1 MSTNEGSA
9 ITLISASKWMPEIA
23 PKDELLR
30 ALGRLVRGLSALFW
44 GLPIALV
51 VCVKTATEEWLR
63 PRGIF
68 PNEVAGILPALGA
81 TGLLFY
87 GLAQLGAFQQQER
100 VWRDALD
107 RAKILALVNCGLS
120 PFIFWWNKLPQV
132 HFYAIAVS
140 LLMLCG
146 LLFLFNLNYAL
157 QRLAAMLPDETLRLE
172 ARVFGTM
179 NLYLLC
185 LTFALIAIY
194 FILNQFER
202 LPPFLDTLV
211 LALEFARHWLLI
223 FLILLPMAM
232 TMSLIWKIKETI
244 FASVFSQDH

>member
-1 MSTNEGSA
+1 
-9 ITLISASKWMPEIA
+9 MPEIA

-44 GLPIALV
+44 GLPLALV
-51 VCVKTATEEWLR
+51 VCVKTATEEWFR
-63 PRGIF
+63 PRGLF
-68 PNEVAGILPALGA
+68 PPAIVGILPPLIVTA
-81 TGLLFY
+81 LLFY
-87 GLAQLGAFQQQER
+87 GLNLLGAFQKQER
-100 VWRDALD
+100 IWREALD
-107 RAKILALVNCGLS
+107 RARVLALVNMGLS
-120 PFIFWWNKLPQV
+120 PFIYWWNKLPFV
-132 HFYAIAVS
+132 SFYALAIS

-185 LTFALIAIY
+185 LTLALIAVY
-194 FILNQFER
+194 FVLNQFER
-202 LPPFLDTLV
+202 LPGV
-211 LALEFARHWLLI
+211 LESFVHGLEFTRQWLLV

-244 FASVFSQDH
+244 FASVFSQETSL